1 MGRRVALL
9 TLLLA
14 SEACASAARTA
25 GPGSTPPVWDRP
37 GLGGAVRPEMG
48 SPQPGEPAPPLSL
61 PDLDGNVVSL
71 DSMRGSWVLLHFTAS
86 WCPFCDAEIEHLG
99 AIADAFAPRAVKVV
113 VVDVE
118 EDARAWR
125 AYAAQRVAP
134 SVVALHDPTG
144 AAAARFAPPD
154 AQPSFDDRAQA
165 VLDATLLVDEGGLIR
180 LFLLPDSAHFDPTF
194 GAVRAE
200 LDRLASRPVVA
211 VAAETRTIG
220 AGESVDVVVRLDV
233 AAGYHVMSDRP
244 SEPTYIPTRVEIEPS
259 PDVSVGVGG
268 ARYPAAVPYA
278 LGDRTIATF
287 QGAVEVRVP
296 IDVGRGAAT
305 GPRRLRGAVRYQ
317 ACTASRCL
325 FPVRRT
331 FDVPVVVGPAAP
343 GP

>member
-1 MGRRVALL
+1 MGRRIEGVALL
-9 TLLLA
+9 LA
-14 SEACASAARTA
+14 AEACAWGSRAAA
-25 GPGSTPPVWDRP
+25 PGATPPIWDRP
-37 GLGGAVRPEMG
+37 GLGGAVRPAMG

-61 PDLDGNVVSL
+61 PDLEGNVVSL

-99 AIADAFAPRAVKVV
+99 SIADAFAPRAVKIV

-125 AYAAQRVAP
+125 AYASQRVAP

-144 AAAARFAPPD
+144 AAAARFAPPG

-165 VLDATLLVDEGGLIR
+165 VLDATLLVDETGVIR

-200 LDRLASRPVVA
+200 LDRLASRPVVG
-211 VAAETRTIG
+211 VAAERRTIA
-220 AGESVDVVVRLDV
+220 AGEGADVVVRLDV

-244 SEPTYIPTRVEIEPS
+244 SEPTYIPTHVEIEPS
-259 PDVSVGVGG
+259 PDVGVGG
-268 ARYPAAVPYA
+268 ARYPSPVPYA

-287 QGAVEVRVP
+287 QGAVEVRFPV
-296 IDVGRGAAT
+296 DVARGAAP
-305 GPRRLRGAVRYQ
+305 GPRRLRGSVHYQ

-325 FPVRRT
+325 FPVRRP
-331 FDVPVVVGPAAP
+331 FEVPVVIGRP
-343 GP
+343 